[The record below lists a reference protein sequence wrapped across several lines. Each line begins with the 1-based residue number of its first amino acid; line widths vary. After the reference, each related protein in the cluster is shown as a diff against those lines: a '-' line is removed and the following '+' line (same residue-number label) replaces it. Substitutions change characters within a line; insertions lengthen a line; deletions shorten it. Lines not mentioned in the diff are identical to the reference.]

1 MIGMKVKA
9 AKGLFFDRARVIN
22 AVDRT
27 TRRNLS
33 RFGAFVRQRARSSIR
48 TRKRISEPGQPPTNR
63 TGLLKRNIFFVYEPT
78 RRSVV
83 IGPVLLN
90 TTSGAPELLEH
101 GGTVIRQVRGRSV
114 RMTYRPRPYMGP
126 AFEEEHNQLEKL
138 WRNSVR

>member
-63 TGLLKRNIFFVYEPT
+63 TGRTEARLP
-78 RRSVV
+78 
-83 IGPVLLN
+83 G
-90 TTSGAPELLEH
+90 
-101 GGTVIRQVRGRSV
+101 
-114 RMTYRPRPYMGP
+114 
-126 AFEEEHNQLEKL
+126 
-138 WRNSVR
+138 

>member
-1 MIGMKVKA
+1 MLGMKLHV
-9 AKGLFFDRARVIN
+9 AKGLFFDRARVTN

-33 RFGAFVRQRARSSIR
+33 RFGAFVRRRARSSIR
-48 TRKRISEPGQPPTNR
+48 TRRRISDPGQPPTNR
-63 TGLLKRNIFFVYEPT
+63 TGLLKRNIFFVYEPN

-90 TTSGAPELLEH
+90 KSSGAPELLEH
-101 GGTVIRQVRGRSV
+101 GGTVIRRIGGRSV

-126 AFEEEHNQLEKL
+126 AFEAEQDRLEKL

>member
-1 MIGMKVKA
+1 MIGMRLKA
-9 AKGLFFDRARVIN
+9 AKGLFFDRSRVIN
-22 AVDRT
+22 ATDRT
-27 TRRNLS
+27 TRKNLS
-33 RFGAFVRQRARSSIR
+33 RFGAYVRQRARSSIR

-78 RRSVV
+78 RSSVV

-90 TTSGAPELLEH
+90 RSSGAPELLEH
-101 GGTVIRQVRGRSV
+101 GGTVIRRIGGRSV

-126 AFEEEHNQLEKL
+126 AYEAEQSKLDSL

>member
-33 RFGAFVRQRARSSIR
+33 RFGAFVRQRAQSSIR

-63 TGLLKRNIFFVYEPT
+63 TGLLKRNIFFVYEPG

-83 IGPVLLN
+83 IGPALLN
-90 TTSGAPELLEH
+90 SSSGAPELLEH
-101 GGTVIRQVRGRSV
+101 GGSVIRKGV

-126 AFEEEHNQLEKL
+126 AFEEEQNQLEKL

>member
-1 MIGMKVKA
+1 MIGMQLKA
-9 AKGLFFDRARVIN
+9 AKSLFFDRARVIN

-33 RFGAFVRQRARSSIR
+33 RFGAFVRKRARSSIR

-90 TTSGAPELLEH
+90 TSSGAPELLEH
-101 GGTVIRQVRGRSV
+101 GGNVIRRVGQRSV
-114 RMTYRPRPYMGP
+114 RMTYRARPYMGP
-126 AFEEEHNQLEKL
+126 AFEEEQNQLEKL